1 MKDYI
6 VSETPSYK
14 DAFINLLK
22 GSYALVKRDDIFQN
36 VIDFCS
42 GFDMSLDFT
51 LAVKND
57 VLSYIFKSNH
67 ELKEFRKFDFINEVK
82 ELLKTKGVSL
92 DYLKRYCLDRDE
104 DGWPKFYIFTNR
116 ATYTYHAYLTN
127 EYEEES
133 DFLSAFPDRHFRTVD
148 DICLTYG
155 IAYHK
160 AKNKKLTIVQLYGGH
175 FTGDDGMQNHIA
187 LVMIFDN
194 RFPEVSKF
202 LREACEYETSLLK
215 ESRIALNEDYIET
228 IETGDLEKSDVEVDK
243 DDDLNNYDLVVGMTL
258 KYNRRLKEEIV
269 SSIERVLDRMSFIRK
284 HTSVF
289 ANPDKL
295 PNGCMDWSADKDN
308 DEMAPIRFGIDAD
321 FRFVKEMV
329 QFLILLQKATV
340 DQESNSRTRIELDN
354 QKMDMHTVFSK
365 FNRLSTLLLNQK
377 ENTDYFDYT
386 TVDQAYRKLMT
397 MFFVATGKKYD
408 PVMAMRKAFSLYDDQ
423 YVFLEGVRDELNWG
437 TKNVS
442 EEYFKRDMKK
452 RYSFDISRAA
462 LRNGFNTT
470 AHVYVRLFG
479 ADVML
484 PDIVE
489 AIGIADFKK
498 MTSEIL
504 TVEKIIYNRCII

>member
-22 GSYALVKRDDIFQN
+22 GSYALVMRDDIFQN

-51 LAVKND
+51 LAVKNV

-92 DYLKRYCLDRDE
+92 DYLKRYCIDRDE

-116 ATYTYHAYLTN
+116 ATYTYHAYLTK

-133 DFLSAFPDRHFRTVD
+133 DFLSAFPDRHFRTAD

-155 IAYHK
+155 IAYYK

-243 DDDLNNYDLVVGMTL
+243 DDDLNTYDLVVGMTL
-258 KYNRRLKEEIV
+258 KYNRRLKEDI
-269 SSIERVLDRMSFIRK
+269 
-284 HTSVF
+284 
-289 ANPDKL
+289 
-295 PNGCMDWSADKDN
+295 SADKDF
-308 DEMAPIRFGIDAD
+308 DFEAPIKFAIDAD
-321 FRFVKEMV
+321 FRYVKEMV
-329 QFLILLQKATV
+329 QFLLMLQKATV
-340 DQESNSRTRIELDN
+340 DPESKSRTRIELDN
-354 QKMDMHTVFSK
+354 PKMDMHTVFSK
-365 FNRLSTLLLNQK
+365 FNRLSTLLLN
-377 ENTDYFDYT
+377 
-386 TVDQAYRKLMT
+386 
-397 MFFVATGKKYD
+397 
-408 PVMAMRKAFSLYDDQ
+408 
-423 YVFLEGVRDELNWG
+423 
-437 TKNVS
+437 
-442 EEYFKRDMKK
+442 
-452 RYSFDISRAA
+452 
-462 LRNGFNTT
+462 
-470 AHVYVRLFG
+470 
-479 ADVML
+479 
-484 PDIVE
+484 
-489 AIGIADFKK
+489 
-498 MTSEIL
+498 
-504 TVEKIIYNRCII
+504 